1 MRVFGLHGNRSLP
14 LIMGKQH
21 CILCSVY
28 LDHCGD
34 DSDAL
39 SDPDL
44 DKLQSSSTSGLVA
57 GAAVSVVV
65 LVLAAACIVVM
76 VVWLR

>member
-1 MRVFGLHGNRSLP
+1 MFRLHGYIYNSSSN
-14 LIMGKQH
+14 QH

-28 LDHCGD
+28 LEHCAD
-34 DSDAL
+34 EPDVS

-44 DKLQSSSTSGLVA
+44 DKPHSSSSSGLLGV
-57 GAAVSVVV
+57 AVSVVV
-65 LVLAAACIVVM
+65 LVLAAACVVVL